1 MSRDVP
7 QVGFRGAFSMLLRVI
22 PRTYPLI
29 FSFLIIF
36 SSLWP
41 TGADYSCTMFNYMLF
56 EHFAL
61 MRRSRQE
68 NKTMLLTQN
77 PYAENLGA
85 VSIKKLNCFFP
96 VNCIKS
102 SLMKIKKISK
112 LCRG

>member
-1 MSRDVP
+1 MSRDAS

-29 FSFLIIF
+29 SSFSIIF

-56 EHFAL
+56 EHFSS
-61 MRRSRQE
+61 MQRSREE

-77 PYAENLGA
+77 PYAGNLGA
-85 VSIKKLNCFFP
+85 VLIKKLNCFFP
-96 VNCIKS
+96 VI
-102 SLMKIKKISK
+102 LH
-112 LCRG
+112 